1 MAQVLVT
8 GSAGRIGGAAYQALL
23 ARGHTVRG
31 FDLVRPQQ
39 TPHAVIGDLAHFDQV
54 REALCGMD
62 TVVHAPQ
69 HPTMTISLEDS
80 SRTIS
85 LASTTC

>member
-54 REALCGMD
+54 REAL
-62 TVVHAPQ
+62 
-69 HPTMTISLEDS
+69 
-80 SRTIS
+80 SRHGHGCPLRCNTRR
-85 LASTTC
+85 